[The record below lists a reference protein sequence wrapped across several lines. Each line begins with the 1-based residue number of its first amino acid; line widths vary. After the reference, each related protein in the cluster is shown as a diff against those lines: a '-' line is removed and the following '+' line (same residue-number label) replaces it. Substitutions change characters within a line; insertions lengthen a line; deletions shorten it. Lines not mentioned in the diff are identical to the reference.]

1 MRPVGISAM
10 DPAISKLV
18 DEISEKPT
26 RSKLEPHAEIIAAL
40 RRKRRTY
47 REIVQFF
54 QEHLAITVAPS
65 TIHDFVRVR
74 RRRGKRTVDSG
85 EQQTVPSRQ
94 DRASSATQDD
104 VQQRIAALKRRTSPD
119 QPQPLFTYEEDE
131 PLKLQRKRPP
141 TRAD

>member
-1 MRPVGISAM
+1 M

-18 DEISEKPT
+18 EEISEKPP
-26 RSKLEPHAEIIAAL
+26 RSKLEPHAEVIAAL

-47 REIVQFF
+47 RDIAQFF
-54 QEHLAITVAPS
+54 QEHLAIAVAPS

-74 RRRGKRTVDSG
+74 RRRGKRTADSG
-85 EQQTVPSRQ
+85 DEQPVPSRRG
-94 DRASSATQDD
+94 RASTATQND

-131 PLKLQRKRPP
+131 PLKLQRKPP
-141 TRAD
+141 ATRAD

>member
-1 MRPVGISAM
+1 MRPVGLSAM

-104 VQQRIAALKRRTSPD
+104 VQQRIAALKLLQINLNRSSP
-119 QPQPLFTYEEDE
+119 T
-131 PLKLQRKRPP
+131 KRMNP
-141 TRAD
+141 

>member
-74 RRRGKRTVDSG
+74 RRRGKRNTDSS
-85 EQQTVPSRQ
+85 EQHAVPSRQ
-94 DRASSATQDD
+94 VTPASVVKND
-104 VQQRIAALKRRTSPD
+104 VQQRIAALKRRTPPD

>member
-1 MRPVGISAM
+1 M

-18 DEISEKPT
+18 EAISEKPP

-47 REIVQFF
+47 REIAQFF

-74 RRRGKRTVDSG
+74 RRRGKRNTDSS
-85 EQQTVPSRQ
+85 EEHAVPSRQ
-94 DRASSATQDD
+94 VTPASIVKND

-131 PLKLQRKRPP
+131 PLKLQRKPPP